1 MPGKQMGVDADLN
14 AGLIS
19 EEQARERRRV
29 IETEAEFYG
38 AMDGATKFVRGDA
51 IAGVIITLINII
63 GGLVIGMALQGRSL
77 VEALQVYT
85 RLTVGD
91 GLVSQI
97 PALIIST
104 AAGLIVTRATS
115 EENLGVDLTGQLTRY
130 PRALAVSA
138 ALLAL
143 FGIVPGM
150 PTAPFLV
157 VAAGLG
163 FLAYHSYSSLKK
175 LAAQEREREEAER
188 EAEEVPEQRP
198 QDLLT
203 VDPLKVELGYAL
215 IRLADPRQD
224 GDLLTRIQVIRQQ
237 LAARMGF
244 IVPVV
249 RIVDNMRLRPNEY
262 RVKLR
267 EAEVARYELMPDRF
281 LAMSPGLVEGEVQG
295 APTTEPAF
303 GLQATWVT
311 PAERERAERL
321 GYTIVEPSA
330 VMATHLTEI
339 ILDHAA
345 ELLTRQ
351 DVQSLI
357 DHLRETSSQVVDEL
371 IPNVL
376 TLGEVQKVLQRLL
389 QERVSIRN
397 LEVILEVLADFGTRT
412 KDTEILAEYVRHA
425 LARHICAEYA
435 DEEGVLHVVTLAPP
449 LEREILEAVRQAEG
463 GEYVPIEPARQ
474 NEIIQ
479 NTAAAVETLVMAG
492 QDAIVLTSA
501 QVRRYFRR
509 IIERQLPRVV
519 VLSFNE
525 VDPAVELAAEGQ
537 VNA

>member
-1 MPGKQMGVDADLN
+1 
-14 AGLIS
+14 
-19 EEQARERRRV
+19 
-29 IETEAEFYG
+29 
-38 AMDGATKFVRGDA
+38 
-51 IAGVIITLINII
+51 
-63 GGLVIGMALQGRSL
+63 
-77 VEALQVYT
+77 
-85 RLTVGD
+85 
-91 GLVSQI
+91 
-97 PALIIST
+97 
-104 AAGLIVTRATS
+104 
-115 EENLGVDLTGQLTRY
+115 
-130 PRALAVSA
+130 
-138 ALLAL
+138 
-143 FGIVPGM
+143 
-150 PTAPFLV
+150 
-157 VAAGLG
+157 
-163 FLAYHSYSSLKK
+163 
-175 LAAQEREREEAER
+175 
-188 EAEEVPEQRP
+188 
-198 QDLLT
+198 
-203 VDPLKVELGYAL
+203 
-215 IRLADPRQD
+215 
-224 GDLLTRIQVIRQQ
+224 
-237 LAARMGF
+237 MGF